1 MLLRATNLRVV
12 CVVKKRAKKKK
23 EWSAFGSYVCKEGQM
38 HQDANGEPDAQ
49 EYDEQIPSTRVQ

>member
-12 CVVKKRAKKKK
+12 CVVKKRVKKKK
-23 EWSAFGSYVCKEGQM
+23 ELSAFGGYVCKEGQT